1 MLIQSFHLWNF
12 IYIYLCIYL
21 ILQLPENLENEIEI
35 LEDLLSIFN
44 DMMDSLG
51 DADLEDR

>member
-1 MLIQSFHLWNF
+1 MLIQSFHLWIF
-12 IYIYLCIYL
+12 YIYLCIYL

-51 DADLEDR
+51 DADLDDR